1 MGLGPM
7 GGVANDPPQTNDEM
21 KLRPLAARVKS
32 QQPQSSRKTF
42 SSAAAE
48 CDKTANTRGQV
59 AAIQHISRLR
69 HNRNVPARS
78 SVAERLLSR
87 VSAHGWPP
95 IANPSDDAA
104 NFRKQHLWFNSL
116 G

>member
-1 MGLGPM
+1 
-7 GGVANDPPQTNDEM
+7 M

-32 QQPQSSRKTF
+32 QQQQSSGKTGN
-42 SSAAAE
+42 SSAAE
-48 CDKTANTRGQV
+48 CDKPRALVDKWQQFNTF
-59 AAIQHISRLR
+59 SRLR
-69 HNRNVPARS
+69 DNRNVPARS